1 MRSGQRFRL
10 GDGIVLALLV
20 AMAVLLTLSSM
31 AVPRGEVAIVLV
43 DGKAE
48 AVLPLDEPVEI
59 RVQGPIGETLVRVQ
73 DNGVEIVESA
83 CPHKICVRMGRI
95 TMQGQLLICV
105 PNHVVV
111 RIDGGEEGSGVD
123 GVTG

>member
-1 MRSGQRFRL
+1 M

-83 CPHKICVRMGRI
+83 CP
-95 TMQGQLLICV
+95 
-105 PNHVVV
+105 
-111 RIDGGEEGSGVD
+111 
-123 GVTG
+123 